1 MYGIIQITSYRHAE
15 SLLAR
20 RFPAADSLWDVSMM
34 NKKWTAL
41 LLAGAVVL
49 SAGGAAEAGWLGK
62 VVDAAVSSA
71 TSGQTQPTQPVQTQP
86 ATEAAA
92 PAASTAATNR
102 ALNPSAE
109 WVEVHQAKR
118 YTVYVD
124 RTSLKAIPDQYD
136 KSKFEVLG
144 CFKRVYTDAG
154 RAWIAQQDDHL
165 AGTDLAY
172 SVYWATY
179 GPKNSVFS
187 WYKVSEY
194 GPCRYYDSQ
203 NRLLHDEGVYKEI
216 DDAAGSG
223 YYNAKPVNKKIR
235 DTVYEM
241 VSK

>member
-1 MYGIIQITSYRHAE
+1 MYDIIQITSYRHAE

-20 RFPAADSLWDVSMM
+20 QFPTADFLWEVSIMK
-34 NKKWTAL
+34 KKWTAL
-41 LLAGAVVL
+41 LLAGALAL
-49 SAGGAAEAGWLGK
+49 SAGGAAKAGWLGN
-62 VVDAAVSSA
+62 VVDAAISSA
-71 TSGQTQPTQPVQTQP
+71 TAGQMQTVQTAP
-86 ATEAAA
+86 STEAPA
-92 PAASTAATNR
+92 PAPSTAETNR

-136 KSKFEVLG
+136 KSKFEVFG

-154 RAWIAQQDDHL
+154 RAWIAKQDDHL
-165 AGTDLAY
+165 ANKDLAY
-172 SVYWATY
+172 SIYWATY
-179 GPKNSVFS
+179 ADKYSVFS
-187 WYKVSEY
+187 WYKTSEY

-216 DDAAGSG
+216 NDSAGAGS
-223 YYNAKPVNKKIR
+223 YSAKPGNKKIR
-235 DTVYEM
+235 DAVFSM

>member
-20 RFPAADSLWDVSMM
+20 RFPAADFLWEVSMM

-41 LLAGAVVL
+41 LLAGAVAL

-71 TSGQTQPTQPVQTQP
+71 TAGQTQQVQTQTQP
-86 ATEAAA
+86 STEAQA

-154 RAWIAQQDDHL
+154 RDWIAKQDDHL
-165 AGTDLAY
+165 AGKDLAY

-179 GPKNSVFS
+179 TDKNSVFS

>member
-1 MYGIIQITSYRHAE
+1 
-15 SLLAR
+15 
-20 RFPAADSLWDVSMM
+20 MM

-71 TSGQTQPTQPVQTQP
+71 TAGQTQQAQTQTQP
-86 ATEAAA
+86 ATEAQA

-136 KSKFEVLG
+136 KSKIDVLG

-154 RAWIAQQDDHL
+154 REWIAKQDDHL

-179 GPKNSVFS
+179 GPKYSAFS
-187 WYKVSEY
+187 WYKVSNH

-216 DDAAGSG
+216 DDAAGEG
-223 YYNAKPVNKKIR
+223 YYNAKAVNKKIR

>member
-1 MYGIIQITSYRHAE
+1 
-15 SLLAR
+15 
-20 RFPAADSLWDVSMM
+20 MM

-71 TSGQTQPTQPVQTQP
+71 TSGQTQPVQTQP

-154 RAWIAQQDDHL
+154 RDWIARQDDNL

-172 SVYWATY
+172 SVYWAVY
-179 GPKNSVFS
+179 GPKYSAFS
-187 WYKVSEY
+187 WYKVSNH

-216 DDAAGSG
+216 DDAAGEGS
-223 YYNAKPVNKKIR
+223 YNVKPANKKIR
-235 DTVYEM
+235 DAVYSM